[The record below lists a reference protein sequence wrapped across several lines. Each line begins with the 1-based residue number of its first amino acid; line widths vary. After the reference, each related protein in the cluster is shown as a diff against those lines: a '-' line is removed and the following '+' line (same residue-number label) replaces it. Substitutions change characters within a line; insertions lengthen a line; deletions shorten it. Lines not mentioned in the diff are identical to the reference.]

1 MDYGARG
8 VTWWNTHLRLRK
20 GRVIDFIVSV
30 QAIANEVDEYAFA
43 KFLSE
48 FSSGLECVPAHTTV
62 LD

>member
-1 MDYGARG
+1 